1 MSMYEDGNPAQDAS
15 KDSLHALRVKS
26 LALLERSSRLAMV
39 PEAGE
44 SQDCVPM
51 PLIDWALVAER
62 TPTFWHEFNATD
74 VALTRI
80 AQTLPHI
87 HSGMGINDTSSLI
100 FVHTFVHGSTIQLH
114 SPFLDTHPAS
124 YERVCPASSLCC
136 CRVELKLRRQCVQ
149 AAEAAME
156 VVYLIDNIDA
166 KNFHMLM
173 GVSFLRVGYIS

>member
-1 MSMYEDGNPAQDAS
+1 M
-15 KDSLHALRVKS
+15 ALS
-26 LALLERSSRLAMV
+26 
-39 PEAGE
+39 
-44 SQDCVPM
+44 
-51 PLIDWALVAER
+51 
-62 TPTFWHEFNATD
+62 
-74 VALTRI
+74 RI

-124 YERVCPASSLCC
+124 YDRVRPASSPCLV
-136 CRVELKLRRQCVQ
+136 CRIELKPRLQCVQ
-149 AAEAAME
+149 AAEAAMK

-173 GVSFLRVGYIS
+173 GVSRLPCAEYIG